1 MHAVVVTVSI
11 SDHETAER
19 HLKEEVVPGVS
30 QAPGFVTGHWTR
42 KDDSG
47 IAMVIFESEDAA
59 EAMSQRVPSMAPDE
73 VTIKD
78 IEVRE
83 IVAHA

>member
-30 QAPGFVTGHWTR
+30 QAPGFVTGPGRERTTR
-42 KDDSG
+42 ESG
-47 IAMVIFESEDAA
+47 WSSSNLRMPP
-59 EAMSQRVPSMAPDE
+59 R
-73 VTIKD
+73 
-78 IEVRE
+78 R
-83 IVAHA
+83 